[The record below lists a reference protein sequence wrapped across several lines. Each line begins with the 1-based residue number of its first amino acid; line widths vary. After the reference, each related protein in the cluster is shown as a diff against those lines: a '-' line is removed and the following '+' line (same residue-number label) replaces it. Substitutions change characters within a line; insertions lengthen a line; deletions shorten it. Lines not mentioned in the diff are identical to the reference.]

1 MLISNWWT
9 RWTRFTEGV
18 AFSVRP
24 PKKSWKQIANL
35 SGGEK
40 TLSSLSL
47 VFALHHYKPTPL
59 YVMDEIDAAL
69 DFKNVSIVANYIK
82 ERTKNAQ
89 FIIISLRNNM
99 FELADRL
106 VGIYKTNHCTKTVA
120 INPAEISMP
129 ELKARFAICPNQ
141 KKRRSTSILMDRSF
155 AAELNA
161 INPNETSELNASI
174 ASIEPAELPV
184 CGARSGMTP
193 SGLTPSSMTPNRPA
207 SNE

>member
-1 MLISNWWT
+1 MDGFGKITLKLKEMYQMITLGGDAELELVDSLDP
-9 RWTRFTEGV
+9 FSEGIV
-18 AFSVRP
+18 FSVRP
-24 PKKSWKQIANL
+24 PKKSWKNISNL

-40 TLSSLSL
+40 TLSSLAL

-106 VGIYKTNHCTKTVA
+106 VGIYKTNNATKS
-120 INPAEISMP
+120 ISIDP
-129 ELKARFAICPNQ
+129 KAFGVSQQQN
-141 KKRRSTSILMDRSF
+141 
-155 AAELNA
+155 
-161 INPNETSELNASI
+161 
-174 ASIEPAELPV
+174 
-184 CGARSGMTP
+184 GARTPARPLTEKTNIGQTQATNSISKMTSGGAADEGTQ
-193 SGLTPSSMTPNRPA
+193 GTVHA
-207 SNE
+207 